1 MRFGSALNRPGWK
14 SPLLGQSVGL
24 DWLDD
29 LMNGKSGFE
38 WVKGQDEWEDG
49 WRDKK
54 LVVLEFWTSWVPS
67 LPPKLTHLD
76 QAFFPILSRWCGVGV
91 FNPPM

>member
-1 MRFGSALNRPGWK
+1 M
-14 SPLLGQSVGL
+14 LGKRVSL

-29 LMNGKSGFE
+29 LMNGESGFE

-54 LVVLEFWTSWVPS
+54 LVVLEFWTS
-67 LPPKLTHLD
+67 
-76 QAFFPILSRWCGVGV
+76 
-91 FNPPM
+91 

>member
-1 MRFGSALNRPGWK
+1 MRLGSTSDRPGWK
-14 SPLLGQSVGL
+14 SPLLGQSVSL

-29 LMNGKSGFE
+29 LMNGESGFG

-54 LVVLEFWTSWVPS
+54 LVVLEFWTS
-67 LPPKLTHLD
+67 
-76 QAFFPILSRWCGVGV
+76 
-91 FNPPM
+91 

>member
-1 MRFGSALNRPGWK
+1 MSGEPRARFYVHEFSVLTTTTRSTRFGSTHNRPGWK
-14 SPLLGQSVGL
+14 SPLLGKTVSL

-29 LMNGKSGFE
+29 LMNGQSGFE

-54 LVVLEFWTSWVPS
+54 LVALEFWTS
-67 LPPKLTHLD
+67 
-76 QAFFPILSRWCGVGV
+76 
-91 FNPPM
+91 